1 MTGPRKRKA
10 KPPAKNPPRLRRI
23 PFVKTDGGV
32 ILRGTTTEADRI
44 RKRLDTLYATIPIGL
59 IYVTRKLVVERASPL
74 IAAIHGR
81 PVEEQIKRRLPD
93 CIKPERWAKLKPIY
107 QKVLQTGSS
116 FFGEEELPD
125 PRVPGRTLHFMF
137 VYYADKN
144 DDGTIRGVQGI
155 IQDVTVMKET
165 HREQERQIRELEAE
179 NQKLDQLAI
188 RDPLTGL
195 YNRRFFDESLNREW
209 QRFQRSGEAFTVT
222 IMDVDAF
229 KSINDQHGHET
240 GDQALQQVGTA
251 LRATLRVSDLVARVG
266 GDEFAALL
274 PGTDIEHSKPVIEK
288 LQEAV
293 TRLRL
298 DTAEGSIP
306 ISLSLG
312 AAAVPGIPPVASA
325 AELLRVAD
333 KRMYEAKRLRSS
345 GLPGQADFG

>member
-10 KPPAKNPPRLRRI
+10 KPPAKNPPRLRRT
-23 PFVKTDGGV
+23 PLVKTGGGL
-32 ILRGTTTEADRI
+32 IRRAAKAEADRI
-44 RKRLDTLYATIPIGL
+44 RKRLETLYATIPIGL
-59 IYVTRKLVVERASPL
+59 IYVTHKLVVERASPL
-74 IAAIHGR
+74 IAVIHGR
-81 PVEEQIKRRLPD
+81 SVEEQIGRRLPD
-93 CIKPERWAKLKPIY
+93 FLRPERWAKLKPIY

-116 FFGEEELPD
+116 LFGEEELPD
-125 PRVPGRTLHFMF
+125 LRVPGRTLHFMF
-137 VYYADKN
+137 VYYADKQ
-144 DDGTIRGVQGI
+144 DDGTIRGVQGV
-155 IQDVTVMKET
+155 IQDATAMKET
-165 HREQERQIRELEAE
+165 QREQERQLKELEAE

-209 QRFQRSGEAFTVT
+209 QRFQRNGEAFTVT

-229 KSINDQHGHET
+229 KRINDQYGHET

-251 LRATLRVSDLVARVG
+251 LRATLRASDLVARVG

-293 TRLRL
+293 TRLTL
-298 DTAEGSIP
+298 DTPAGSIP

-312 AAAVPGIPPVASA
+312 TSAVPGLPPVTSA

-333 KRMYEAKRLRSS
+333 KRMYEAKRLHSS
-345 GLPGQADFG
+345 GLSGQSDSR